1 MLCGCGSFQ
10 QLDGVVG
17 WSCSLSKKITNPLEK
32 TNNRRMERLYF
43 EATKIARQLN
53 QVVGEKNDYYIT
65 LAQLEELI
73 RLEQLFSNN
82 LTNK

>member
-1 MLCGCGSFQ
+1 
-10 QLDGVVG
+10 
-17 WSCSLSKKITNPLEK
+17 
-32 TNNRRMERLYF
+32 MERLYF